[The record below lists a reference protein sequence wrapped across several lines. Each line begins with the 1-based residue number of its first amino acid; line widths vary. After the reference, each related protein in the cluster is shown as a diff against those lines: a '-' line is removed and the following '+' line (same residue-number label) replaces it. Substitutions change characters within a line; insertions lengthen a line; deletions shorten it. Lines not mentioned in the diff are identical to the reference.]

1 MTEQEIK
8 ALIDEFRNSLKQ
20 IPINITDKD
29 AKSKATKQVEETL
42 KLIDEALDEEG
53 INKIIGMSEVDIK
66 ENIFKELTDPELW
79 NIIQAESQK
88 GLAETVEAQKET
100 ASEIREAPREDRKE
114 IIQDKKTSVP
124 PITVVDK

>member
-8 ALIDEFRNSLKQ
+8 ALIDEFKNSLKQ

-66 ENIFKELTDPELW
+66 
-79 NIIQAESQK
+79 
-88 GLAETVEAQKET
+88 
-100 ASEIREAPREDRKE
+100 
-114 IIQDKKTSVP
+114 
-124 PITVVDK
+124 